1 VRDELRFLNAS
12 EDPIP
17 GDAFLKY
24 LSSVYVFVTN
34 PALHEGALH
43 VVRQQIIS
51 NKSLHQN
58 AIRVGLPSFIQ
69 SKPFTIKLWQ
79 PPNFSLGS
87 SLGTTQSPIE
97 GADDDNSAD
106 DYDAVKTPGHTAS
119 EKAAAPSQP
128 DSSKAVGPTAPSQD
142 AGSESPLAEGSKSK
156 KRSKKKR
163 QQDEQNYQW
172 FGDKVSV
179 LHISWTYIH
188 SNTGCG

>member
-1 VRDELRFLNAS
+1 VRDELRFLNIP

-51 NKSLHQN
+51 NKSLLQN

-79 PPNFSLGS
+79 PPNFSLAPI
-87 SLGTTQSPIE
+87 LGTQSPIE

-106 DYDAVKTPGHTAS
+106 DYDAMKTTGQGTS
-119 EKAAAPSQP
+119 EKAAAASQP
-128 DSSKAVGPTAPSQD
+128 DSSKATGPTAHSQD
-142 AGSESPLAEGSKSK
+142 PGFESPLAEASKSK

-179 LHISWTYIH
+179 PHIS
-188 SNTGCG
+188 